1 MRMTEAQIR
10 RVIREELLKEMGDM
24 PPEREK
30 DLEPMDY
37 VKSFGAGAG
46 VAGAA
51 AGVNWLVWYVQTH
64 PEVSEPLI
72 NLLKA
77 MGAAVQE

>member
-1 MRMTEAQIR
+1 
-10 RVIREELLKEMGDM
+10 
-24 PPEREK
+24 
-30 DLEPMDY
+30 MDY
-37 VKSFGAGAG
+37 VKSFGAGSG